1 MPLDETK
8 LGELIGTVTGQTK
21 AIDSLQKSMETNRN
35 EVIAIFREM
44 RDGVKDLATSTKAAS
59 EKLADSMAIHIKE
72 DNRNSQRI
80 KINWRISLGSY
91 NYSCRTFC
99 RIFCPSYKIDL
110 L

>member
-72 DNRNSQRI
+72 DTVAHNDIANIVQWRKETEEKIEKSNSA
-80 KINWRISLGSY
+80 SV
-91 NYSCRTFC
+91 
-99 RIFCPSYKIDL
+99 
-110 L
+110 